1 MSDGDIVFTPEMQV
15 GYRPL
20 GSTEWQQATV
30 TALVEGH
37 LHLSTTD
44 PKGITV
50 LRMSDPDFWNQIGTP
65 F

>member
-1 MSDGDIVFTPEMQV
+1 MANYNNLFTPGMQV

-20 GSTEWQQATV
+20 GSTQWQHATV

-44 PKGITV
+44 PKGIAV
-50 LRMSDPDFWNQIGTP
+50 LCMADPDFWKQIGPP

>member
-1 MSDGDIVFTPEMQV
+1 MANYNNLFTPGMQV
-15 GYRPL
+15 GYRPTVN
-20 GSTEWQQATV
+20 SRWQQATV

-44 PKGITV
+44 PKGIAV
-50 LRMSDPDFWNQIGTP
+50 LRMADPDFWKQIGTP

>member
-1 MSDGDIVFTPEMQV
+1 MSDIVFTPGMQV

-20 GSTEWQQATV
+20 SSAQWQQATV

-44 PKGITV
+44 PKGIAV
-50 LRMSDPDFWNQIGTP
+50 LWMADPDFWSQIGTP